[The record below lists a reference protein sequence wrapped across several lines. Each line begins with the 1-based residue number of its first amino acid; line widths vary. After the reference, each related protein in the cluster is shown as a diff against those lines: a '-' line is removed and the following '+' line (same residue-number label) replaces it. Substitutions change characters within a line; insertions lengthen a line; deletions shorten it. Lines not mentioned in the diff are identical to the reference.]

1 MIPLVVASEKGK
13 AQTDVVKWPASLYD
27 VGVVRS
33 NGQSCSS
40 VDELQ
45 ILFLVERSWNGR
57 PKRVTAP

>member
-1 MIPLVVASEKGK
+1 MIPLVVASEKGR
-13 AQTDVVKWPASLYD
+13 AQTGVVKWPASLHD

-33 NGQSCSS
+33 DGQSCRS
-40 VDELQ
+40 VNELQ